1 MTTPFLS
8 VIIASK
14 GRPDMLQGTVDCL
27 MRQTLMP
34 QEIIVA
40 VTGDEDYLPALL
52 STPRLRLVTSPAG
65 SAIQRNRA
73 ISELHPDST
82 ITAFLDDDV
91 ELEDGYLAK
100 ICAFMEEHPDVA
112 GFSGDPVLDKPR
124 WGGMEREEARQII
137 QDTVLEIRP
146 PREWREL
153 FGCNMTVRSAAV
165 RQEPFDERM
174 VLYAYLEDR
183 DYAARIAQYGRIMSY
198 TPAKLIHFGSRG
210 GRVSEKMM
218 GYAMTMNSTYLFRK
232 GVLNLKEYARLG
244 PGTFAANLL
253 GTFGLRSLG
262 QADILGRETRLLRLQ
277 GNVLALRD
285 IILYGIRP
293 EQIVLL
299 KQDRSRPQSEAK

>member
-65 SAIQRNRA
+65 LPIQRNRA
-73 ISELHPDST
+73 IAELHPNST

-100 ICAFMEEHPDVA
+100 ICAFMEAHPDVA
-112 GFSGDPVLDKPR
+112 GFFGAPILDKPR
-124 WGGMEREEARQII
+124 WGQMEREEARRII
-137 QDTVLEIRP
+137 QSTSLNVSAPSES
-146 PREWREL
+146 REL
-153 FGCNMTVRSAAV
+153 YGCNMTLRSDVVR
-165 RQEPFDERM
+165 REQFDERL

-183 DYAARIAQYGRIMSY
+183 DYAARVARHGRTVFY
-198 TPAKLIHFGSRG
+198 TAAKLIHFGSRS
-210 GRVSEKMM
+210 GRISEKLF
-218 GYAMTMNSTYLFRK
+218 GYTQMMNSTYLLKK
-232 GVLNLKEYARLG
+232 GVLTPKEYGRLG
-244 PGTFAANLL
+244 PGTLAANLL
-253 GTFGLRSLG
+253 RSLG
-262 QADILGRETRLLRLQ
+262 IKHNGQDDVMDRATRRLRLQ
-277 GNVLALRD
+277 GNVLAIKD
-285 IILYGIRP
+285 IMLYGIQP
-293 EQIVLL
+293 ERVALL
-299 KQDRSRPQSEAK
+299 K